1 MDWGSLVADET
12 RILTR
17 HYTAGRGGHSIDKV
31 IVHHNDGN
39 LSVEGCYEVWQSRA
53 ASAHYQVTSDGTVGQ
68 LVWDRD
74 TAWHA
79 GNWHANQTSIGIEH
93 ADCSRSPYRISEA
106 CLDSGAHLVAAVCRR
121 YGLGR
126 PEWGVNLFGHSDFA
140 PTECP
145 ASLAVGGSQ
154 HDEYVAR
161 AQAWYDAMGAGID
174 TLEED
179 DMTQDEHDM
188 LQAIYDV
195 QHKYMGFQYTN
206 SDTGDDTDMHG
217 MIKTVYEIMK
227 KYMGWQYKKEDDG
240 DGVSDPVDMHQMMVD
255 TWTGIPKLLAMEA
268 AQTEAIKALAKMQGA
283 DPDAVAKAVS
293 DAVEAKL
300 RTIRLEVSTDA
311 KEG

>member
-1 MDWGSLVADET
+1 MDWGNLVADET

-17 HYTAGRGGHSIDKV
+17 HYTAGRGGHAIDKV
-31 IVHHNDGN
+31 IVHHNDGD
-39 LSVEGCYEVWQSRA
+39 LSVEGAYDVWQTRE

-79 GNWHANQTSIGIEH
+79 GSWSANQTSIGIEH
-93 ADCSRSPYRISEA
+93 ADCSRSPYRISDA

-161 AQAWYDAMGAGID
+161 AQAWYDAMCAGAG
-174 TLEED
+174 TLKG
-179 DMTQDEHDM
+179 DEKPTIEKVDEM
-188 LQAIYDV
+188 AATGFGVIVNPQNAISAGHAGGLYRVTADRV
-195 QHKYMGFQYTN
+195 YHYTN
-206 SDTGDDTDMHG
+206 ADQPRADDILSQALCGEPVPRLDMAG
-217 MIKTVYEIMK
+217 YGSAPWFDRMVQARG
-227 KYMGWQYKKEDDG
+227 GWNA
-240 DGVSDPVDMHQMMVD
+240 VVDC
-255 TWTGIPKLLAMEA
+255 PA
-268 AQTEAIKALAKMQGA
+268 
-283 DPDAVAKAVS
+283 S
-293 DAVEAKL
+293 
-300 RTIRLEVSTDA
+300 
-311 KEG
+311 

>member
-1 MDWGSLVADET
+1 MDWGNLVADET

-17 HYTAGRGGHSIDKV
+17 HYTAGRGGHAIDKV
-31 IVHHNDGN
+31 IVHHNDGD
-39 LSVEGCYEVWQSRA
+39 LSVEGAYDVWQTRE

-79 GNWHANQTSIGIEH
+79 GSWSANQTSIGIEH
-93 ADCSRSPYRISEA
+93 ADCSRSPYRISDA

-161 AQAWYDAMGAGID
+161 AQAWYDAMCAGAE
-174 TLEED
+174 TLE
-179 DMTQDEHDM
+179 TDEKLTIEKVDEM
-188 LQAIYDV
+188 AATGFGVIVNPQGAISAGHPGGLYRLTADKV
-195 QHKYMGFQYTN
+195 YHYTN
-206 SDTGDDTDMHG
+206 ADQPRADDILSQALCGEPVPRLDMAG
-217 MIKTVYEIMK
+217 YGTAPWFDRMVQARG
-227 KYMGWQYKKEDDG
+227 GW
-240 DGVSDPVDMHQMMVD
+240 
-255 TWTGIPKLLAMEA
+255 
-268 AQTEAIKALAKMQGA
+268 GA
-283 DPDAVAKAVS
+283 VIDCPAS
-293 DAVEAKL
+293 
-300 RTIRLEVSTDA
+300 
-311 KEG
+311 

>member
-31 IVHHNDGN
+31 IVHHNDGD
-39 LSVEGCYEVWQSRA
+39 LSVEGCYEVWQSRE

-79 GNWHANQTSIGIEH
+79 GNWRANQTSIGIEH

-106 CLDSGAHLVAAVCRR
+106 CLDSGAHLVAAVCRH

-140 PTECP
+140 ATECP

-161 AQAWYDAMGAGID
+161 AQAWYDAMGAGIE
-174 TLEED
+174 TLEAD

-188 LQAIYDV
+188 LQAVYDV
-195 QHKYMGFQYTN
+195 QHKYMG
-206 SDTGDDTDMHG
+206 
-217 MIKTVYEIMK
+217 
-227 KYMGWQYKKEDDG
+227 WQYAKVDDG

-255 TWTGIPKLLAMEA
+255 VWGGVPKLLAMEA

-311 KEG
+311 K

>member
-1 MDWGSLVADET
+1 MDWGNLVADET

-31 IVHHNDGN
+31 IVHHNDGD
-39 LSVEGCYEVWQSRA
+39 LSVEGCYEVWQSRE

-79 GNWHANQTSIGIEH
+79 GNWRANQTSIGIEH

-106 CLDSGAHLVAAVCRR
+106 CLDSGAHLVAAVCRY

-140 PTECP
+140 ATECP

-174 TLEED
+174 TLEAD

-188 LQAIYDV
+188 LQAVYDV
-195 QHKYMGFQYTN
+195 QHKYMG
-206 SDTGDDTDMHG
+206 
-217 MIKTVYEIMK
+217 
-227 KYMGWQYKKEDDG
+227 WQYAKVDDG
-240 DGVSDPVDMHQMMVD
+240 DGVYDTVDMHQMQVD
-255 TWTGIPKLLAMEA
+255 TWEAVPKLLAMEA

-293 DAVEAKL
+293 DAVETKL

-311 KEG
+311 K

>member
-1 MDWGSLVADET
+1 MDWGNLVADET
-12 RILTR
+12 WILTR
-17 HYTAGRGGHSIDKV
+17 HYTAGRGGHAIDKV
-31 IVHHNDGN
+31 IVHHNDGD

-79 GNWHANQTSIGIEH
+79 GNWRANQTSIGIEH
-93 ADCSRSPYRISEA
+93 ADCSRSPYRISDA

-140 PTECP
+140 ATECP

-161 AQAWYDAMGAGID
+161 AQAWYDAMGAGIE
-174 TLEED
+174 TLEAD

-195 QHKYMGFQYTN
+195 QHKYMG
-206 SDTGDDTDMHG
+206 
-217 MIKTVYEIMK
+217 
-227 KYMGWQYKKEDDG
+227 WQYKKSDDG
-240 DGVSDPVDMHQMMVD
+240 DGVSDPVDMHQMQVE
-255 TWTGIPKLLAMEA
+255 TWEAIPKLLATEA

-283 DPDAVAKAVS
+283 DPEEVAKAVS

-300 RTIRLEVSTDA
+300 KTIRLEVSTDA
-311 KEG
+311 K

>member
-93 ADCSRSPYRISEA
+93 ADCSRSPYRISDA

-140 PTECP
+140 PTKCP

-154 HDEYVAR
+154 HDAYVAR

-174 TLEED
+174 TLEAD

-188 LQAIYDV
+188 LKAIYDV
-195 QHKYMGFQYTN
+195 QHKYMG
-206 SDTGDDTDMHG
+206 
-217 MIKTVYEIMK
+217 
-227 KYMGWQYKKEDDG
+227 WQYAKVDDG

-255 TWTGIPKLLAMEA
+255 VWGGVPKLLAMEA

-300 RTIRLEVSTDA
+300 KTIRLEVSTDA

>member
-12 RILTR
+12 KILTR
-17 HYTAGRGGHSIDKV
+17 HYTAGRGGHAIDKV

-79 GNWHANQTSIGIEH
+79 GNWRANQTSIGIEH
-93 ADCSRSPYRISEA
+93 ADCSRSPYRISDA

-140 PTECP
+140 ATECP

-154 HDEYVAR
+154 HDEYVTR
-161 AQAWYDAMGAGID
+161 AQAWYDAMGAGIE
-174 TLEED
+174 TLEAD

-188 LQAIYDV
+188 LQAVYDV
-195 QHKYMGFQYTN
+195 IHKYMC
-206 SDTGDDTDMHG
+206 
-217 MIKTVYEIMK
+217 
-227 KYMGWQYKKEDDG
+227 WQYKKVDDG

-268 AQTEAIKALAKMQGA
+268 AQTEAIKALAQMQGA
-283 DPDAVAKAVS
+283 DPEAVAKAVS

-300 RTIRLEVSTDA
+300 MAIKLEVTTTPEAAKAQGDA
-311 KEG
+311 S

>member
-31 IVHHNDGN
+31 IVHHNDGD
-39 LSVEGCYEVWQSRA
+39 LTVEGCYEVWQSRA

-79 GNWHANQTSIGIEH
+79 GNWRANQTSIGIEH

-140 PTECP
+140 ATECP

-154 HDEYVAR
+154 HDAYVAR
-161 AQAWYDAMGAGID
+161 AQAWYDAMGAGIE

-188 LQAIYDV
+188 LQVVYDV
-195 QHKYMGFQYTN
+195 LHKYMGFQYRA
-206 SDTGDDTDMHG
+206 TGA
-217 MIKTVYEIMK
+217 
-227 KYMGWQYKKEDDG
+227 DG
-240 DGVSDPVDMHQMMVD
+240 GPEGDDPVDMHQMIKD
-255 TWTGIPKLLAMEA
+255 TWMGLPKLLAMEA

-283 DPDAVAKAVS
+283 DPEAVAKAVS

-300 RTIRLEVSTDA
+300 RTIRLEVSSDA
-311 KEG
+311 K